1 MGTTRPASLSPIPTF
16 VNPGAGSAADVARA
30 LADDEHFDVREVEPA
45 RLQSALRSAI
55 AAGARRVAVA
65 GGDGTICAAAAVLA
79 RTPVELAV
87 IPAGTLNHFARYLGL
102 PMDLHDAAR
111 VAIDGGVRCVDVG
124 SANGH
129 VMLNT
134 SSVGAYVT
142 FVRTR
147 ERFERYLPYVVASFI
162 AFVRILIRLRTF
174 RVIVDI
180 DGEPRAYSTPLV
192 FVGVGERE
200 LGIPMLGGRIAGGR
214 RGLHVLVVRGKRRT
228 QLLLRGV
235 AIAARGLP
243 TLPRRAQTGIDSFIV
258 DRCRIELP
266 RRRGSV
272 GVDGEIVPMMA
283 PLEYRIAYDA
293 LNVVVP

>member
-1 MGTTRPASLSPIPTF
+1 M
-16 VNPGAGSAADVARA
+16 ARA
-30 LADDEHFDVREVEPA
+30 LADDGRFDVREVEPA
-45 RLQSALRSAI
+45 RLQSALGSAI
-55 AAGARRVAVA
+55 QAGATRVVVA
-65 GGDGTICAAAAVLA
+65 GGDGTICAAASVLA
-79 RTPVELAV
+79 RTPVQLAV
-87 IPAGTLNHFARYLGL
+87 IPAGTLNHFAQYLGL
-102 PMDLHDAAR
+102 PMDPRDAAR
-111 VAIDGGVRCVDVG
+111 IAIDGGVRCVDVG
-124 SANGH
+124 SVNGH
-129 VMLNT
+129 VILNT

-147 ERFERYLPYVVASFI
+147 ERFEQYLPYMVASFI

-174 RVIVDI
+174 HVILDI
-180 DGEPRAYSTPLV
+180 DGKQRVYSTPLV
-192 FVGVGERE
+192 FAGVGERE

-214 RGLHVLVVRGKRRT
+214 RGLHVLVVRGRRRT

-235 AIAARGLP
+235 AVAARGLP
-243 TLPRRAQTGIDSFIV
+243 ALPRRAQTGIDSFIV